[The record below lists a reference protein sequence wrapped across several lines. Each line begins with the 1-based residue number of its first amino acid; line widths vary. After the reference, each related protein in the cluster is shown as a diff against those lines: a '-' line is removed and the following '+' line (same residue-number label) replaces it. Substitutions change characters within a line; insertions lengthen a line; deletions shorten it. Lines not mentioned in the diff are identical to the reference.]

1 MSKFTLRLDK
11 NWEYEV
17 LRSPVA
23 KDLVEEKTAEVTHNA
38 IKEAPRASATKGNWN
53 QIKKNIDGFVSEDEM
68 GWFGNV
74 VLEVESHVRH
84 AVRLELGWKDKKGR
98 RHPGRMY
105 LKKALE
111 RTRIE

>member
-11 NWEYEV
+11 SWEREL
-17 LRSPVA
+17 LRSPEA
-23 KDLVEEKTAEVTHNA
+23 KELVEEKTAEVTHNS
-38 IKEAPRASATKGNWN
+38 IKEAPRASATKENWN
-53 QIKKNIDGFVSEDEM
+53 QIKKNIDGFVAEDEL
-68 GWFGNV
+68 GWYGNV
-74 VLEVESHVRH
+74 VLEPESHVRH

-98 RHPGRMY
+98 RHPGRLY